1 MGVIS
6 PFVELLVI
14 VAVSVFLTG
23 TGALTVAL
31 DLRLSSS
38 LRASRV
44 GTGGRI
50 AASAAVVV
58 VGSFALTAAFFW
70 LAPFTQR

>member
-1 MGVIS
+1 MS

-14 VAVSVFLTG
+14 VAVSAALTG
-23 TGALTVAL
+23 AGALTVAL
-31 DLRLSSS
+31 ELRLSSS
-38 LRASRV
+38 LRAAKV
-44 GTGGRI
+44 GTTGRI

-58 VGSFALTAAFFW
+58 VGSLALTAAFFW